1 MIIKNH
7 LPQAAEPLVVDA
19 ATRGRRHPVDTAT
32 RGRRHPWTPPPWRP
46 PPVLEA
52 CCWL

>member
-19 ATRGRRHPVDTAT
+19 ATRGRRPSVDTA
-32 RGRRHPWTPPPWRP
+32 PPSVYLFP
-46 PPVLEA
+46 PTLMYFTLEIINK
-52 CCWL
+52 